1 MSIINGCKV
10 EMQANIEKRADITIK
25 LSKNYYSF
33 KKGTFRVA
41 VLMAVEVNNNNQIIS
56 ITAFC
61 NYEPKFLNDTEL
73 YT

>member
-1 MSIINGCKV
+1 MAYII
-10 EMQANIEKRADITIK
+10 TK
-25 LSKNYYSF
+25 LSKNYHSF

-61 NYEPKFLNDTEL
+61 NYEPKFLNDTAL